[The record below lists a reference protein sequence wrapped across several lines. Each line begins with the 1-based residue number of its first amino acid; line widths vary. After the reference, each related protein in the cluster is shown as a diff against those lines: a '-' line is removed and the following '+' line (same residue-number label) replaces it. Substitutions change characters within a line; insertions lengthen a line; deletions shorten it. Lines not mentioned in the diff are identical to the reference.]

1 MPPSNFQIQY
11 SYFLTSTKKG
21 KQRTLKGTWKCTLY
35 GQLLYI
41 YRLKLYP
48 LRTVALYIQ
57 AQIVP
62 FTDSCSIYTGS
73 QLLYIYRLK
82 LYPLR
87 TVALYI
93 QAQIVPF
100 TDSCSIYTG
109 SNCTLYGQLLYI
121 YRLKLYP
128 LRTVALYIQAQII
141 PFTDSCSIYIQAQ
154 IVHFTDS
161 CSIYIQA
168 QIRGTIH
175 YMEKM
180 KLPFIDNDLL
190 YICNHDVW

>member
-1 MPPSNFQIQY
+1 MH
-11 SYFLTSTKKG
+11 
-21 KQRTLKGTWKCTLY
+21 
-35 GQLLYI
+35 
-41 YRLKLYP
+41 
-48 LRTVALYIQ
+48 
-57 AQIVP
+57 
-62 FTDSCSIYTGS
+62 
-73 QLLYIYRLK
+73 
-82 LYPLR
+82 PLR